1 MRTCGLVVIDTD
13 PVELQVAVSM
23 VGPGGVDAVFV
34 ANHLPELRKTS
45 VEGKERDPG
54 VDLGHD

>member
-1 MRTCGLVVIDTD
+1 MRTRGLVVINAD

-23 VGPGGVDAVFV
+23 VGPGGVDAVLI
-34 ANHLPELRKTS
+34 ANHLPELRKTG
-45 VEGKERDPG
+45 VEGKQKDTG

>member
-1 MRTCGLVVIDTD
+1 MRTCGLVVIDAD

-23 VGPGGVDAVFV
+23 VGPGGVDAVLV
-34 ANHLPELRKTS
+34 ANHLPELRKTG
-45 VEGKERDPG
+45 VEGKQRDTD